1 MKKNHFT
8 KFINNDFV
16 KLATVIIAAI
26 FLITISIILFDD
38 IQFDNRILIF
48 AIFGT
53 VALAGFLYSFA
64 LTRKNVWIRL
74 SFGITRKEIY
84 KNYLKN
90 SLIALLIS
98 IFLAA
103 YYMVIY
109 NLVYF
114 HQVSI
119 AEVFDLREVVF
130 LPLIYL
136 ILSFLGFFLGIFK
149 MNRSIFYSLAVFI
162 IVCLVL
168 IIIYYTITNWLNY
181 TLLGFAILFGG
192 INYLLFMKYKL

>member
-109 NLVYF
+109 NLVY
-114 HQVSI
+114 

>member
-38 IQFDNRILIF
+38 IQFDNHILIF

-109 NLVYF
+109 NLVY
-114 HQVSI
+114 